1 MAKILVVDDSELAR
15 TMIADILGS
24 EGHDVIQAADG
35 TQAVGL
41 LDTEAFDA
49 VFTDF
54 HMPGM
59 MGDELVA
66 AIKTRFPALPV
77 VVVTSYYDS
86 EPFLKAEKAHVARL
100 VLKPFSRQDLLD
112 ALAEIL

>member
-1 MAKILVVDDSELAR
+1 
-15 TMIADILGS
+15 
-24 EGHDVIQAADG
+24 
-35 TQAVGL
+35 VGL

-77 VVVTSYYDS
+77 VLVTSYYDS
-86 EPFLKAEKAHVARL
+86 EPFQKADKGQVAYL
-100 VLKPFSRQDLLD
+100 VRKPFARKDLLD